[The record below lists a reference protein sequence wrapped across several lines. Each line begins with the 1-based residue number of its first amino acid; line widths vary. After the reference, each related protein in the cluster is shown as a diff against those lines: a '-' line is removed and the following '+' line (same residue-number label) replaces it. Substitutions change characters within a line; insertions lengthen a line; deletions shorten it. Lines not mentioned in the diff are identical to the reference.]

1 MTADTRTMG
10 YSYDLD
16 ERADADSIP
25 GCVITGLWYEPMTET
40 ELLSAVQEI
49 RDLVRSPPVQM
60 VLNGRHISRDPRLE
74 KWDAEDTVA
83 YYRVKED
90 GAVSI
95 YNLGVLVRHDSSHQW
110 GAGGLIV
117 SKQGIG
123 LNISRTEIL
132 RKTCPV
138 WKRIARQFGK
148 MADDIA
154 SRLGEHRKT
163 EARRE
168 KYARA
173 LLAGDPRLAE
183 IYHKEDVVTMLPG
196 KRHLSIDN
204 FLHKCQ
210 RSGAER
216 SGQFTHVS
224 ESAPVELQR
233 VAAGMEAD
241 AAAICEA
248 ITSKWSNGV
257 VEGHVNRLKM
267 LKRQMYG
274 RASFELLRR
283 RVMSP
288 LA

>member
-1 MTADTRTMG
+1 
-10 YSYDLD
+10 
-16 ERADADSIP
+16 
-25 GCVITGLWYEPMTET
+25 
-40 ELLSAVQEI
+40 
-49 RDLVRSPPVQM
+49 
-60 VLNGRHISRDPRLE
+60 
-74 KWDAEDTVA
+74 
-83 YYRVKED
+83 
-90 GAVSI
+90 
-95 YNLGVLVRHDSSHQW
+95 
-110 GAGGLIV
+110 
-117 SKQGIG
+117 
-123 LNISRTEIL
+123 
-132 RKTCPV
+132 
-138 WKRIARQFGK
+138 